1 MQDDS
6 RSALLDPTGPASR
19 APDQGAVGRPPDH
32 RRPRRRFGGWL
43 LALGVVVLGA
53 AALTLGVAR
62 HYVEPREVVDAAERH
77 RANIP
82 SVRTEMVRAS
92 GNLMTV
98 TLPAT
103 TLAFNTANI
112 YARASGYIEKRY
124 VDIGSR
130 VRAGQPLADI
140 IAPELDSQ
148 IAQSEAT
155 IAQAQASLRQT
166 EANRELARVTTAR
179 SAPLARAGWVTL
191 QQADQDRLNYQAQQ
205 QAASASQANIT
216 AQQAQLKVLRQQ
228 KAYQQVVAPF
238 DGIVTQRN
246 VDVGSLVQADIASGT
261 AMFTMVHSD
270 VIRVQVYVPQDAAFG
285 LAPGVEATVRVPEL
299 PDRSFRGTVT
309 RIADALQPGTRTLLT
324 EIDVPNPDGVLTP
337 GIYGT
342 VTLQIPRRVPSLI
355 VPGAAVIFNRQGLQV
370 AVVEDGIVHMRK
382 IAVIRDFGTE
392 VEATDGVKNGDVVVL
407 NPWVDLADGS
417 PVAVRHDAASAA
429 P

>member
-1 MQDDS
+1 MPDEARPVLMDGAATRAADQDVP
-6 RSALLDPTGPASR
+6 RH
-19 APDQGAVGRPPDH
+19 PDH
-32 RRPRRRFGGWL
+32 RRGGRSLGRRL
-43 LALGVVVLGA
+43 LGLVVIVLA
-53 AALTLGVAR
+53 VAALALGVAR
-62 HYVEPREVVDAAERH
+62 HYAQHRAVTDANERH
-77 RANIP
+77 RAQIP
-82 SVRTEMVRAS
+82 TVRTDTVRAS
-92 GNLMTV
+92 GKLMPV
-98 TLPAT
+98 SLPAT

-140 IAPELDSQ
+140 VAPELDHQ
-148 IAQSEAT
+148 IAQAEASL
-155 IAQAQASLRQT
+155 AQADASLRQT

-179 SAPLARAGWVTL
+179 SAPMARAGWVTQ

-205 QAASASQANIT
+205 QATSASRATIA
-216 AQQAQLKVLRQQ
+216 AQQAQLQVLRQQ

-238 DGIVTQRN
+238 DGVVTQRN
-246 VDVGSLVQADIASGT
+246 VDVGSLVQADTASGT

-285 LAPGVEATVRVPEL
+285 LAPGVEATLRVPEM
-299 PDRSFRGTVT
+299 PDHDFRGTVT

-324 EIDVPNPDGVLTP
+324 EIDVPNPDGALTP
-337 GIYGT
+337 GMYGT
-342 VTLQIPRRVPSLI
+342 VTLQIPRRAPSFI

-370 AVVEDGIVHMRK
+370 AVVENGTVHLRK
-382 IAVIRDFGTE
+382 ITVIRDFGTE

-407 NPWVDLADGS
+407 NPWVDLTDGS
-417 PVAVRHDAASAA
+417 PVALRQDAASAT